1 MTIRHLFIAYVAL
14 ISATAFGLN
23 DASAAVI
30 YEVSPATTEHTPG
43 AGSGGMFANRTAF
56 DSFILED
63 AATITSIRW
72 LGSGSISPHTFEV
85 GLYEN
90 TTENSAFARPLTTPL
105 VETVSPASRTLS
117 TQHPAAWEYQM
128 DFGAGAF
135 LEADTTYWLAIRN
148 VTPGISIWNW
158 YGDSGGSFISRDPAG
173 NDTLGTLTLFF
184 TLEGDLAGA
193 TEPPIALAGPP
204 ASALLALGLAALSVA
219 RVRRGRSAAA

>member
-56 DSFILED
+56 DSFILDD

-90 TTENSAFARPLTTPL
+90 TTENSAFARPLTTPI

-117 TQHPAAWEYQM
+117 TQHPDGFRCWCVP
-128 DFGAGAF
+128 
-135 LEADTTYWLAIRN
+135 R
-148 VTPGISIWNW
+148 
-158 YGDSGGSFISRDPAG
+158 SGYD
-173 NDTLGTLTLFF
+173 
-184 TLEGDLAGA
+184 
-193 TEPPIALAGPP
+193 
-204 ASALLALGLAALSVA
+204 LLARDTKRHAGYLHLELVW
-219 RVRRGRSAAA
+219 RFRR